1 MLENNSYQQVGY
13 MIVFFNFH
21 LELESIRLDQIEE
34 FLVIW
39 VFSDF

>member
-1 MLENNSYQQVGY
+1 

-21 LELESIRLDQIEE
+21 LKLESIRLNQIEE

-39 VFSDF
+39 VFADF